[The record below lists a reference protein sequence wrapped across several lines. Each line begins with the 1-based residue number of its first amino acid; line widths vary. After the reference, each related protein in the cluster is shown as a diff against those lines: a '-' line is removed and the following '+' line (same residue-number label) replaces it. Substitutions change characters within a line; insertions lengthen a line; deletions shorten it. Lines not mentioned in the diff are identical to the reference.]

1 MLKNDQTSMK
11 GLMFEKDEKIVNGR
25 ASSKYVFQNSVFL
38 TCFHKSWY
46 LEAHWNVALSK
57 ISKKYVRQEID
68 GEFSVCMLK
77 QQLV

>member
-1 MLKNDQTSMK
+1 MKNDQTSMK

-46 LEAHWNVALSK
+46 LEVHWNVALSK

-68 GEFSVCMLK
+68 GELMVVCMLK